1 MNCLNF
7 LLGLETPTG
16 NRADKAHPNPALH
29 HLLPGDNLLRKRKG
43 IGSKSTKKTPEQ
55 CKIRMK
61 EKRNIEILTTERS
74 VADREILNLPRTAT
88 ARRNIS
94 HLYWLHEKCSCKT
107 NNTQPNPS
115 KNQVKNNSL
124 VFSQSLLFVM
134 FIFLGN
140 IFYVIF

>member
-1 MNCLNF
+1 MMRTTRPTCHHLHHHTGSDPNR
-7 LLGLETPTG
+7 GLETPTG
-16 NRADKAHPNPALH
+16 NKADKAHPNPALH

-74 VADREILNLPRTAT
+74 VADREILNLPHTAT

-94 HLYWLHEKCSCKT
+94 HPYWLHEKCSCKT
-107 NNTQPNPS
+107 RTLS
-115 KNQVKNNSL
+115 
-124 VFSQSLLFVM
+124 
-134 FIFLGN
+134 
-140 IFYVIF
+140 

>member
-1 MNCLNF
+1 MTRTTRPTCRHHHHHTGSDPNR
-7 LLGLETPTG
+7 GLETPTG
-16 NRADKAHPNPALH
+16 NKADKAHPNPALH
-29 HLLPGDNLLRKRKG
+29 HLLPGDNLLRRRKG

-55 CKIRMK
+55 CKTRMK

-107 NNTQPNPS
+107 KNTQPNPS
-115 KNQVKNNSL
+115 KN
-124 VFSQSLLFVM
+124 
-134 FIFLGN
+134 
-140 IFYVIF
+140 